1 MLVWRL
7 LPRPGVDVGC
17 ERSFLVRFCSV
28 PFVRVVGVG
37 LRFGT
42 VTCYSLMVFFFLCVV
57 VIALPR
63 NALVA
68 MNWGMAGVL

>member
-1 MLVWRL
+1 MRAANAHSWCGLAV
-7 LPRPGVDVGC
+7 
-17 ERSFLVRFCSV
+17 SFS
-28 PFVRVVGVG
+28 FVFWGYG

-42 VTCYSLMVFFFLCVV
+42 VTCCSLVVFYFLCVV

-68 MNWGMAGVL
+68 MNWGLAGVV

>member
-7 LPRPGVDVGC
+7 LPRPGVDVCC

-28 PFVRVVGVG
+28 PLVRVVGVG
-37 LRFGT
+37 LRFGA